1 MIHAK
6 TKNVTDNVKYEFD
19 MLEWTYFKLSNDDA
33 SSKQEKNAYIECFLI
48 HARNLTD
55 FFSPQLSAQNDDVL
69 ASHFFDNAEVWK
81 SHESNLCQYIK
92 SQRSDINKTLAHL
105 TYYRVKPKQWEGAR
119 IYDELRKAKNLFFEL
134 LTPEQRKSFK

>member
-1 MIHAK
+1 MIDTK

-19 MLEWTYFKLSNDDA
+19 MLEWTYLRLSNDRA
-33 SSKQEKNAYIECFLI
+33 SSKEEMNAYIECFLI

-55 FFSPQLSAQNDDVL
+55 FFAPRRSTQNDDVL
-69 ASHFFDNAEVWK
+69 ANHFFDNSEVWK

-105 TYYRVKPKQWEGAR
+105 TYHRVKPKQWEGAR
-119 IYDELRKAKNLFFEL
+119 IYDELRKAKDLFLEL
-134 LTPEQRKSFK
+134 LTPERRKWFK